1 MTLFNLRGNAPTHNH
16 SSLNFSSDDSPGDM
30 KIGRHPT
37 ATLRLGALLVVGLF
51 LGSPAFAQ
59 TGASVSTEEEV
70 PVLSFESP
78 DAVPADSVPTGSLP
92 SQGIEGDPL
101 PTQVPSEAER
111 QAQNPPAPTSSRT
124 QVPPASASPV
134 DAPPVEVSLGLE
146 EAVRAYEESG
156 AAPPILT
163 QGLSRRVP
171 YGHEKPTL
179 RCNQLISCLI
189 MLQPG
194 ETVRHTVAGDPKN
207 WNISLAS
214 MGPGGVTPL
223 VVVKPV
229 FPLSDLRT
237 NLFVMTDKRI
247 YEVALEAE
255 GIRDRRPV
263 GDPSRLNVL
272 EFYYPDEMVRTW
284 HREAN
289 AERQAAEAAALRATT
304 GEALDLSPRIALSDM
319 NHSYKWKKDKR
330 FPWEPAAVFD
340 DGRHVYI
347 TLEDGARYDASA
359 TLFARGLDGSNVMLE
374 YAVRGGRI
382 ITDRVFREAVFIYS
396 EPSRRKKLKKYELVI
411 ENTSR

>member
-1 MTLFNLRGNAPTHNH
+1 
-16 SSLNFSSDDSPGDM
+16 
-30 KIGRHPT
+30 
-37 ATLRLGALLVVGLF
+37 V
-51 LGSPAFAQ
+51 
-59 TGASVSTEEEV
+59 SV
-70 PVLSFESP
+70 
-78 DAVPADSVPTGSLP
+78 
-92 SQGIEGDPL
+92 
-101 PTQVPSEAER
+101 
-111 QAQNPPAPTSSRT
+111 
-124 QVPPASASPV
+124 
-134 DAPPVEVSLGLE
+134 E
-146 EAVRAYEESG
+146 EAVREYEESG
-156 AAPPILT
+156 SAPPILT

-207 WNISLAS
+207 WSISLAS

-255 GIRDRRPV
+255 GIRDHRPV

-284 HREAN
+284 HQEAR
-289 AERQAAEAAALRATT
+289 AERQAQQAAALRATT
-304 GEALDLSPRIALSDM
+304 GEATHLSPRIALSDM

-347 TLEDGARYDASA
+347 TLEEGARHDASA
-359 TLFARGLDGSNVMLE
+359 TLFARGVDGSNVMLE

-382 ITDRVFREAVFIYS
+382 ITDRVFKEAVFIYS
-396 EPSRRKKLKKYELVI
+396 EPSRRKKPKKYELVI

>member
-1 MTLFNLRGNAPTHNH
+1 
-16 SSLNFSSDDSPGDM
+16 
-30 KIGRHPT
+30 
-37 ATLRLGALLVVGLF
+37 VVGLF

-92 SQGIEGDPL
+92 PRGIEVDPL
-101 PTQVPSEAER
+101 PTKVPSEADR
-111 QAQNPPAPTSSRT
+111 PTDNPPAPTSHRA
-124 QVPPASASPV
+124 QAPPTSASSV
-134 DAPPVEVSLGLE
+134 DIPPVEVPSGLE

-284 HREAN
+284 HREAR

-347 TLEDGARYDASA
+347 TLEEGAQYDASA

-396 EPSRRKKLKKYELVI
+396 EPSRRKKPKKYELVI

>member
-1 MTLFNLRGNAPTHNH
+1 MSMG
-16 SSLNFSSDDSPGDM
+16 M
-30 KIGRHPT
+30 
-37 ATLRLGALLVVGLF
+37 
-51 LGSPAFAQ
+51 
-59 TGASVSTEEEV
+59 
-70 PVLSFESP
+70 
-78 DAVPADSVPTGSLP
+78 
-92 SQGIEGDPL
+92 
-101 PTQVPSEAER
+101 
-111 QAQNPPAPTSSRT
+111 
-124 QVPPASASPV
+124 
-134 DAPPVEVSLGLE
+134 E

-194 ETVRHTVAGDPKN
+194 EMVRHTVAGDPKN

-284 HREAN
+284 HRDAR

-304 GEALDLSPRIALSDM
+304 GEALDLSPRISLADM

-330 FPWEPAAVFD
+330 FPWEPAGVFD

-347 TLEDGARYDASA
+347 TLEEGAQYDASA

-396 EPSRRKKLKKYELVI
+396 EPSRRKKPKKYELVI

>member
-1 MTLFNLRGNAPTHNH
+1 M
-16 SSLNFSSDDSPGDM
+16 
-30 KIGRHPT
+30 
-37 ATLRLGALLVVGLF
+37 
-51 LGSPAFAQ
+51 
-59 TGASVSTEEEV
+59 
-70 PVLSFESP
+70 
-78 DAVPADSVPTGSLP
+78 
-92 SQGIEGDPL
+92 
-101 PTQVPSEAER
+101 
-111 QAQNPPAPTSSRT
+111 
-124 QVPPASASPV
+124 
-134 DAPPVEVSLGLE
+134 E

-194 ETVRHTVAGDPKN
+194 EMVRHTVAGDPKN

-214 MGPGGVTPL
+214 MGPGGLTPL

-289 AERQAAEAAALRATT
+289 AERKAQETAALRATT
-304 GEALDLSPRIALSDM
+304 GDVVDLSPRIALSDM

-347 TLEDGARYDASA
+347 TLEKGAQYDASA

-396 EPSRRKKLKKYELVI
+396 EPSRRKKPKKYELVI

>member
-1 MTLFNLRGNAPTHNH
+1 MTLHFACSSAPIHNL
-16 SSLNFSSDDSPGDM
+16 SSSNISAGD
-30 KIGRHPT
+30 KRTGRHPLT
-37 ATLRLGALLVVGLF
+37 AYLLGAILVGGL
-51 LGSPAFAQ
+51 LGSPALAQ
-59 TGASVSTEEEV
+59 TSASASTEEEV
-70 PVLSFESP
+70 PVLSFEAP
-78 DAVPADSVPTGSLP
+78 DAIRVDSVPTGSLP
-92 SQGIEGDPL
+92 QQGIETHPL
-101 PTQVPSEAER
+101 SEQVSVEADRPTD
-111 QAQNPPAPTSSRT
+111 NTPAPTSSPALA
-124 QVPPASASPV
+124 PPASASPV
-134 DAPPVEVSLGLE
+134 DALPVEVSSGLE

-214 MGPGGVTPL
+214 VGPGGVTPL

-304 GEALDLSPRIALSDM
+304 GEALDLSPRIALTDM

-347 TLEDGARYDASA
+347 TLEDAAQYDASA

-396 EPSRRKKLKKYELVI
+396 EPSRRKKPKKYELVI